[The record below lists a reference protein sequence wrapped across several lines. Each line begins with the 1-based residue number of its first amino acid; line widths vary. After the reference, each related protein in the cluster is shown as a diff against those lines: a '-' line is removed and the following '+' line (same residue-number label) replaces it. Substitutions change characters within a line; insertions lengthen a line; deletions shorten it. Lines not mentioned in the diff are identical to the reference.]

1 MLANRYLLTHQEKHL
16 RETFVFLDSGID
28 RKIWIPDLEG
38 YPIISPKMDQ
48 LYIVMFLIINKYN
61 IHIYRYIHT
70 NVYTLE
76 VNHDSKLVL
85 PFG

>member
-16 RETFVFLDSGID
+16 RETFVFLDLGID
-28 RKIWIPDLEG
+28 RKTG
-38 YPIISPKMDQ
+38 YLASKDIRSFHQ
-48 LYIVMFLIINKYN
+48 RWTNYIYSHVSNYKN

-70 NVYTLE
+70 YVYTLE